1 MVWVYNRNPEPVN
14 QAPVPAIAY
23 VFIGLTSLVL
33 AYFTAVD
40 KNTGGATEV
49 VAENKEESA
58 TSMLPSFSNTPE
70 ESQYESK
77 EQPSYETPNEEAEA
91 VPAEDSPEKSI
102 TGGKKKNK
110 KTKRRKQKQNRSV
123 RLSK

>member
-40 KNTGGATEV
+40 KNGGGAV
-49 VAENKEESA
+49 VTENKEESA
-58 TSMLPSFSNTPE
+58 MSMLPSFSNTPE
-70 ESQYESK
+70 ESQSESSQS
-77 EQPSYETPNEEAEA
+77 ESSPSSYETPDA
-91 VPAEDSPEKSI
+91 VPIDDSAEKPMS
-102 TGGKKKNK
+102 GGKKKNK
-110 KTKRRKQKQNRSV
+110 KSKRRKQKQNRSV